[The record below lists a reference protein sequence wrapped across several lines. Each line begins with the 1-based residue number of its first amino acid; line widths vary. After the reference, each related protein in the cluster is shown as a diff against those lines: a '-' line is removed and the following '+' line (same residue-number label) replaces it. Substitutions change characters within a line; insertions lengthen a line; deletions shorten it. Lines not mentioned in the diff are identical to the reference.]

1 MKRIIG
7 NIILFILSIT
17 FFFCIYVYAFK
28 ISVVAICILLALFF
42 AYGMCMGESWKS
54 MEKLKKYEKK
64 LIHFGLDHKD
74 YNRILYFS
82 LTTLLPTYFCVFL
95 VSLVPLYSYEVWF
108 ITVFPCIFL
117 NILPASSVLD
127 EYFGL
132 TRKKLPFLLFFSLIV
147 FISCSFGI
155 IISHIFFK

>member
-1 MKRIIG
+1 MKHIIR

-17 FFFCIYVYAFK
+17 FFFCTYVYAFK

-42 AYGMCMGESWKS
+42 VYGMCMGKSWKS
-54 MEKLKKYEKK
+54 MEKLKKYEQK

-95 VSLVPLYSYEVWF
+95 VSSVPLYTYEVWF
-108 ITVFPCIFL
+108 ISVFPCIFL
-117 NILPASSVLD
+117 NILPANSVWK
-127 EYFGL
+127 ECFEL
-132 TRKKLPFLLFFSLIV
+132 TNKKAPFLLLFLLIV
-147 FISCSFGI
+147 IICGGLGI
-155 IISHIFFK
+155 IISNLFFK